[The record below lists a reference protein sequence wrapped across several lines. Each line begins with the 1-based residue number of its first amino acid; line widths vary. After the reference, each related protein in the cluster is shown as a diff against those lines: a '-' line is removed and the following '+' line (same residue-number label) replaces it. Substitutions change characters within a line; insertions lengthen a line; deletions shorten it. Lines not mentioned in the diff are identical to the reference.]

1 MDVHYLPPNRHTKS
15 AKEYFLDLL
24 IIFVAVILG
33 FIANDA
39 REKYV
44 EKAKAKEYARLV
56 HNDLKTD
63 LSAIQQTISDKEWI
77 EAKYDSVENILA
89 TKDIRRYNE
98 FIYYVERYLSNNS
111 IFTSRDITFQQSRYT
126 GNDDAIK
133 SMRLYKEIAGYY
145 LHNNQYKTVENSY
158 ETSYKNDLNGIESKL
173 FNPRDLTNLDNNKAT
188 NFQSLVLR
196 PAIPLKPIRR
206 DIENLKFFYIKI
218 DNAKK
223 HANYT
228 KLLLKEQKV
237 YGLNIIKDLKKEF
250 DLE

>member
-1 MDVHYLPPNRHTKS
+1 MEVHYLPPNRHIKS
-15 AKEYFLDLL
+15 AKEYILDLF

-39 REKYV
+39 RESYI
-44 EKAKAKEYARLV
+44 EKTNAKEYARLLCD
-56 HNDLKTD
+56 DLKTD
-63 LSAIQQTISDKEWI
+63 ISAIQHTISDKEWI
-77 EAKYDSVENILA
+77 EAKYDSAENILA
-89 TKDIRRYNE
+89 TKDIREYNE

-111 IFTSRDITFQQSRYT
+111 IFTSLDITFQQSRYR
-126 GNDDAIK
+126 GNDDVIK
-133 SMRLYKEIAGYY
+133 SLKLYKEIAGYY
-145 LHNNQYKTVENSY
+145 LHYNQYKAVENNY
-158 ETSYKNDLNGIESKL
+158 DTSYKNDLNGIESKL

-188 NFQSLVLR
+188 DFQSLVLR
-196 PAIPLKPIRR
+196 TVIPLKPIRR

-218 DNAKK
+218 NIAKK
-223 HANYT
+223 HTNYT